1 MKAFAAFERKEIEMF
16 RDTFVFFSKIRRS
29 VKIRYADAL
38 DNSEYEPQMRNL
50 LDTYMSVKDVQQIYE
65 PIDIMNIGDF
75 DKVVDKLPSDRSKAD
90 AIVSHLTKRIK
101 LNRDEDPAFYDSFS
115 KRINAVLEEFKN
127 RILSEKEYLKQMFEV
142 LGDFRRGDTK
152 QKFPEKI
159 SGDLDAQAFY
169 GVTMPVLSEKYNMD
183 FETIATVSQKITQI
197 VRTHDTVDWKTNIDI
212 HNRIRQDIDDLF
224 YELENDKEVAV
235 DFDDIDKITESVL
248 NVAMRRF

>member
-1 MKAFAAFERKEIEMF
+1 MF

-29 VKIRYADAL
+29 VKIRYADAI
-38 DNSEYEPQMRNL
+38 DNSEYERQMQNL

-65 PIDIMNIGDF
+65 PIDIMNISDF
-75 DKVVDKLPSDRSKAD
+75 DKVIEKLPSDRSKAD

-127 RILSEKEYLKQMFEV
+127 KILSEKEYLKQMFEV
-142 LGDFRRGDTK
+142 MGDFRKGDTK

-159 SGDLDAQAFY
+159 AGDLDAQAFY
-169 GVTMPVLSEKYNMD
+169 GVIDPILSDNYKLESEIVAN
-183 FETIATVSQKITQI
+183 IALSITAI
-197 VRTHDTVDWKTNIDI
+197 IRRHDTVDWKNNIDI

-224 YELENDKEVAV
+224 YEMECKQGIAV
-235 DFDDIDKITESVL
+235 DLDDVDKILESVL
-248 NVAMRRF
+248 NVAIRRF